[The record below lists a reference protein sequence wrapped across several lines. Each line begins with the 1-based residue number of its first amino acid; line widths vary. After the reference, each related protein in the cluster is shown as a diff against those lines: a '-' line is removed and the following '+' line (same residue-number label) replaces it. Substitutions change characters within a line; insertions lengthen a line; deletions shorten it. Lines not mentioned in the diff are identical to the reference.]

1 MPSHPHFCTFNSIE
15 NFHPLSLAFCLNH
28 PQSPAFCLTET
39 KLSRQIFSQE
49 EKNKYWP
56 KIYLNLMN
64 QTSYARVMKFKPYCP
79 PYSDG
84 LANYEH
90 Y

>member
-1 MPSHPHFCTFNSIE
+1 MPSHPHFCTFNSIV

-28 PQSPAFCLTET
+28 PQSRAFCLTET

-56 KIYLNLMN
+56 KIYSNVMN
-64 QTSYARVMKFKPYCP
+64 QASYARVMKFTPYCP

-84 LANYEH
+84 LANCEH
-90 Y
+90 C